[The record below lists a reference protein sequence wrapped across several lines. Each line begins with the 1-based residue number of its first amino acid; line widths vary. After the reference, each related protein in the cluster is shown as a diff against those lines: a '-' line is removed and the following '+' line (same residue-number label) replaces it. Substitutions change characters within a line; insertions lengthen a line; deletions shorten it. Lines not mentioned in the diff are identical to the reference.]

1 MSAVVD
7 VKSDG
12 YIEELVHVRR
22 VAKVVKGGRIFGFS
36 ALVVVGDGHR
46 RVGIGIGKSREVPAA
61 IQKATEAA
69 KRNMITIELNN
80 DTLFHEVKAKHGSSM
95 VFMKP
100 ASEGTGI
107 IAGSAMRSVFNVI
120 GVKNVLAKVV
130 AGSSNPINVVRATL
144 KALTSIHSPDWIAA
158 KRGKSVQEI
167 WREAEHEQV

>member
-1 MSAVVD
+1 
-7 VKSDG
+7 
-12 YIEELVHVRR
+12 
-22 VAKVVKGGRIFGFS
+22 
-36 ALVVVGDGHR
+36 
-46 RVGIGIGKSREVPAA
+46 VPAA

-80 DTLFHEVKAKHGSSM
+80 DTLFHEVKAKHGSST

-158 KRGKSVQEI
+158 KRGKAVQEI

>member
-1 MSAVVD
+1 MSAAAAD
-7 VKSDG
+7 VKTDG

-69 KRNMITIELNN
+69 KRSMITIELNHE
-80 DTLFHEVKAKHGSSM
+80 TLFHEVKAQHGSST

-107 IAGSAMRSVFNVI
+107 IAGSAMRAVFNVI

-130 AGSSNPINVVRATL
+130 AGSSNPINVVKATL

-158 KRGKSVQEI
+158 KRGKSVEEI
-167 WREAEHEQV
+167 WSQGHHE